1 MNPPQGVC
9 NNSQLGTL
17 YINLVTLTERVQ
29 VYTLKFTS
37 NQAADDYEVS
47 KPPPGPQSEVM
58 NEKAA

>member
-1 MNPPQGVC
+1 M
-9 NNSQLGTL
+9 
-17 YINLVTLTERVQ
+17 ERVQ

-58 NEKAA
+58 NEKAAWAGPYQV